1 MPIHSRC
8 RLRDLC
14 TLCLCGETEVCREE
28 LAVLRPHRQLVVNA
42 KPSWP
47 SQIHAP
53 GGSILFGVTSTSD
66 CKDFF
71 SSAPVLPRQPK
82 AAIRQY
88 VNDCTWLPSRTVAVT
103 AGCMQLPGWVCQS
116 LPLASNHNG
125 SVGHASQD
133 APVTSLSSPR

>member
-1 MPIHSRC
+1 MQRRTSCPEATQAVGGERKTKLAQSNPCSGGQYIIRSNKHF
-8 RLRDLC
+8 RLQRL
-14 TLCLCGETEVCREE
+14 
-28 LAVLRPHRQLVVNA
+28 
-42 KPSWP
+42 
-47 SQIHAP
+47 
-53 GGSILFGVTSTSD
+53 
-66 CKDFF
+66 FF

-116 LPLASNHNG
+116 LPLASSHNG